1 MKGVWDVSG
10 RSDNLSTSMHQT
22 PSAADRSHAQPEGMR
37 GVAAMPAAAA
47 SSREIVFVD
56 TAAPDVD
63 ALVDV
68 LGQTCE
74 VVVVS
79 ETGDGLSQMMEA
91 LSTRHDMDAIHV
103 FAHGSADDFCLG
115 STAMGD
121 EMLARFGRRLQ
132 ADGHGLS
139 ARGRLLLYRL
149 FRRT

>member
-22 PSAADRSHAQPEGMR
+22 PCAADRSHAQPEGLR
-37 GVAAMPAAAA
+37 GAAAMPAAAA

-139 ARGRLLLYRL
+139 ARGRLVLYRL